1 MLAKT
6 RALFPF
12 SLFPGGRGRIYKKTW
27 LRPEAHLFF
36 NVVSWLAILIVI
48 AGGCYLASYGLAAV
62 VVKIMPALER
72 FFQAGVIVCSGGLTL
87 VVVSAL
93 VLFLGGRR
101 N

>member
-1 MLAKT
+1 MN
-6 RALFPF
+6 
-12 SLFPGGRGRIYKKTW
+12 
-27 LRPEAHLFF
+27 LFF

-48 AGGCYLASYGLAAV
+48 AGGCYLAAYGLAALI
-62 VVKIMPALER
+62 VKIMPALER

-87 VVVSAL
+87 VVVSGL